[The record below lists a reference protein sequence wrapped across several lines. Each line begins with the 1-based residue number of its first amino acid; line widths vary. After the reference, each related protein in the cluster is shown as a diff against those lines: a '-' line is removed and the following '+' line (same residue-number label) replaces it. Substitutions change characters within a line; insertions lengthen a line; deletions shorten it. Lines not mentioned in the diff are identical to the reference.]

1 VGILQAK
8 EMIFVADQLIDTSPW
23 MCMISVYGLYTLEDV
38 MELYRARILL
48 EKSQHETL
56 TQIAQEESRS
66 LSEVVREMIDR
77 QLRYRLRRQM
87 MLAARERQADSSINP
102 HLSEFDVL
110 DGDDFLFQED
120 DNEKG

>member
-66 LSEVVREMIDR
+66 LSEIVREMIDR
-77 QLRYRLRRQM
+77 ELRFRLRRQM
-87 MLAARERQADSSINP
+87 MLAARELQADYSINP
-102 HLSEFDVL
+102 DLSEFDVL
-110 DGDDFLFQED
+110 DGDDFLFQD
-120 DNEKG
+120 DENEKG